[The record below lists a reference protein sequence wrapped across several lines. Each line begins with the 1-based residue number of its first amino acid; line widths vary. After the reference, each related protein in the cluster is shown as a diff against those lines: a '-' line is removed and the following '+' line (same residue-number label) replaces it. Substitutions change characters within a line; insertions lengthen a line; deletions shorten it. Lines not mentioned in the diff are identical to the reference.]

1 MFAEEYDTMFE
12 HFCSHK
18 VKSGKLLGVSVYS
31 TGFVTKRGLQPI
43 VCSNGA
49 EIGCIQIAD
58 SKVESV
64 C

>member
-1 MFAEEYDTMFE
+1 MLEYFW
-12 HFCSHK
+12 SHEM
-18 VKSGKLLGVSVYS
+18 KSGKLLGVSVHS

-43 VCSNGA
+43 ICSNGA
-49 EIGCIQIAD
+49 KIGCIQIAD